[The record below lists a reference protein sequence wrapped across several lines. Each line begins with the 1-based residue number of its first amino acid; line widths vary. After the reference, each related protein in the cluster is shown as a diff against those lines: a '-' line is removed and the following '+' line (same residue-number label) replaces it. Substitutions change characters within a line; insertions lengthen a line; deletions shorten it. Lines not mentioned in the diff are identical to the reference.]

1 MEHTMIYIQN
11 LKYIWFFAFYLS
23 VPKKKKGFK
32 LCHITQ
38 DVNIE

>member
-23 VPKKKKGFK
+23 VPKKKGFK